1 MQLTR
6 EQLEQLIALARADS
20 PQETCGLIGG
30 KDGKAQRVYALKNV
44 DDQPRI
50 RYLADPQQQLLA
62 LRDIDENGWDVLAI
76 FHSHPA
82 TQAYPSET
90 DIGRAFY
97 PEAIYILISLQNP
110 EQATVR
116 GYRIDQGQV
125 TEVTLEIEDEK
136 DESPRTNS
144 GRSARRTG
152 RPGTGRAVAPLSKR
166 RPARG
171 NARGTRRRVSKQ
183 I

>member
-6 EQLEQLIALARADS
+6 EQLEQLIALARADA

-30 KDGKAQRVYALKNV
+30 KDGKALRVYPLKNV

-50 RYLADPQQQLLA
+50 RYLGDPHQQLEA
-62 LRDIDENGWDVLAI
+62 LREIDDNGWDVLAI
-76 FHSHPA
+76 YHSHPA
-82 TQAYPSET
+82 TQAYPSQT

-97 PEAIYILISLQNP
+97 PDAIYILISLMRP
-110 EQATVR
+110 EQAIVR
-116 GYRIDQGQV
+116 AYEIKEGKV
-125 TEVTLEIEDEK
+125 AEVTLEIEDEE

-144 GRSARRTG
+144 RRTPRSASRQSTRR
-152 RPGTGRAVAPLSKR
+152 PVAALSKR

-171 NARGTRRRVSKQ
+171 ATRRPRRRVSKKV
-183 I
+183 